1 MSKVPRTH
9 ETCETIRAG
18 IVDLL
23 HAARNAAA
31 KNINSLIT
39 ATYWEI
45 GRRIVHSEQQG
56 KTRAGY
62 GEELIERLS
71 IDLLKQ
77 FGRGFGARNLAQM
90 RSANELFSDSPDLG
104 PCGYGD
110 HSAAEYQWG
119 LLVDGVFNTDADSG
133 EMTASDG
140 TTATVFDYHDHWHLP
155 AGLQGNAAE
164 NQAQKQNP

>member
-1 MSKVPRTH
+1 MRTKP
-9 ETCETIRAG
+9 
-18 IVDLL
+18 
-23 HAARNAAA
+23 AA

-45 GRRIVHSEQQG
+45 GRRIVHSEQQR
-56 KTRAGY
+56 KRRAGY

-71 IDLLKQ
+71 IHLSKQ

-90 RSANELFSDSPDLG
+90 RSANELFSDSPGLG

-119 LLVDGVFNTDADSG
+119 TFRWMEYLTQMPILAR
-133 EMTASDG
+133 
-140 TTATVFDYHDHWHLP
+140 
-155 AGLQGNAAE
+155 
-164 NQAQKQNP
+164 